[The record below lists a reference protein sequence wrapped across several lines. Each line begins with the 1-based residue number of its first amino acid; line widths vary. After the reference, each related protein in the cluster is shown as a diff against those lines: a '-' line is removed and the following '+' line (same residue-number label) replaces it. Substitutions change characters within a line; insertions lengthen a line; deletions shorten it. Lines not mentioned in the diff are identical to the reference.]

1 MHLAPSLA
9 RRLDRLARRAHAF
22 HRFAHHP
29 LCDRYAG
36 ELIRIGGRSRLCR
49 GCSAA
54 WLGAASGALLGLVIA
69 PAVLGAALPALVGV
83 ATLAWLR
90 VRPGRRRAVHGTG
103 RASKLWTRAL
113 PCFGLCF
120 GLVSCLLARD
130 PRSLGLAFAIG
141 VAIVLVYLAYRV
153 RVPDRTPC
161 TSCPERSWDVPCSG
175 FRDIVRAERAFM
187 RRSQQLLERDEAR

>member
-9 RRLDRLARRAHAF
+9 RRLDRLALRAHAF

-36 ELIRIGGRSRLCR
+36 ELVRIGTRRRLCR

-54 WLGAASGALLGLVIA
+54 WLGALSGVLLAVVLAPPWLWAAHAALLG
-69 PAVLGAALPALVGV
+69 AAMLTGM
-83 ATLAWLR
+83 R
-90 VRPGRRRAVHGTG
+90 VRRLGVGRRPR

-113 PCFGLCF
+113 PSFGLCF
-120 GLVSCLLARD
+120 GFVACLLARE
-130 PRSLGLAFAIG
+130 PRALAVALAIG
-141 VAIVLVYLAYRV
+141 VAIVLVYVAYRF
-153 RVPDRTPC
+153 RAPDRTPC
-161 TSCPERSWDVPCSG
+161 TSCPERSASVPCSG

-187 RRSQQLLERDEAR
+187 RRAQQLLERDEAR

>member
-36 ELIRIGGRSRLCR
+36 ELIRVGRRRRLCR

-54 WLGAASGALLGLVIA
+54 WTGAASGALLGLGLA
-69 PAVLGAALPALVGV
+69 PALHWAGLAALLGGAV
-83 ATLAWLR
+83 LAGLR
-90 VRPGRRRAVHGTG
+90 ARPERMRSPDGTG
-103 RASKLWTRAL
+103 RVSKLWTRAL
-113 PCFGLCF
+113 PSFGLCF
-120 GLVSCLLARD
+120 GLVVCLVARD
-130 PRSLGLAFAIG
+130 PRALGLAVAIG
-141 VAIVLVYLAYRV
+141 VVIVLVYLVYRA

-161 TSCPERSWDVPCSG
+161 TRCPERSSDVPCSG